1 MSDII
6 PIIFADDQAK
16 KKVDFVNDYM
26 KVALLSGTFNEC
38 VLETITSFDEISSN
52 EIPAQFGYTQGGFI
66 VGGKT
71 VHIDTLEYA
80 VVYDMNDVG
89 MTVSGGTLGPVRYG
103 VLYDLDN
110 DNHLVYIFDFG
121 EDKTVNDGAQF
132 KIKIDDKGLMWGAPR
147 TSTCTDSSNGNCD
160 SC

>member
-6 PIIFADDQAK
+6 PIVFADDQAK

-26 KVALLSGTFNEC
+26 KVALLSGTFNQCE
-38 VLETITSFDEISSN
+38 LENITSFDEIADR
-52 EIPAQFGYTQGGFI
+52 EIPAQYGYTQGGFN
-66 VGGKT
+66 VGGKSVSINT
-71 VHIDTLEYA
+71 TEYA
-80 VVYDMNDVG
+80 VVYNMNDVG
-89 MTVSGGTLGPVRYG
+89 MTVTGGTLGPVRYG

-132 KIKIDDKGLMWGAPR
+132 KIKIDANGLMKAGQL
-147 TSTCTDSSNGNCD
+147 S
-160 SC
+160 